1 MRQID
6 LIIKQQ
12 KRDWET
18 EMQLVRNRL
27 KRSEDELMVSRKLIE
42 QKDLEV
48 QSAKVQV
55 QSCGL
60 AFINSLIHPSIH
72 PSVFRSDRFASGW
85 RSSKS

>member
-27 KRSEDELMVSRKLIE
+27 KRSEDELMVSRRLIE

-48 QSAKVQV
+48 
-55 QSCGL
+55 
-60 AFINSLIHPSIH
+60 
-72 PSVFRSDRFASGW
+72 
-85 RSSKS
+85 

>member
-6 LIIKQQ
+6 LIIKQE

-27 KRSEDELMVSRKLIE
+27 KRSEDELLLSRKQIE

-48 QSAKVQV
+48 
-55 QSCGL
+55 
-60 AFINSLIHPSIH
+60 H
-72 PSVFRSDRFASGW
+72 
-85 RSSKS
+85 